1 MWVPFKGFRAD
12 GSRTIIEFYLRK
24 LNEMKGSGI
33 NHPKMFLFGIRII
46 LG

>member
-12 GSRTIIEFYLRK
+12 DRTIIEFYLGK
-24 LNEMKGSGI
+24 LNLIKGSRI
-33 NHPKMFLFGIRII
+33 NHPKMCLFGIRII

>member
-12 GSRTIIEFYLRK
+12 DRKTIIEFYLRK
-24 LNEMKGSGI
+24 LNQMKGRRI
-33 NHPKMFLFGIRII
+33 NHPKMCVFGIRII